1 MKKDTAK
8 IFSMM
13 KDEDRRY
20 GEKAGKSHVVVKD
33 RKQTLKTF
41 KNMKPSDIM
50 MLSEDYE
57 DEFDYDTD

>member
-1 MKKDTAK
+1 MKNDTAK
-8 IFSMM
+8 IFSML

-20 GEKAGKSHVVVKD
+20 GEKAAKSHVVLKD
-33 RKQTLKTF
+33 RKQKLKTY

-57 DEFDYDTD
+57 DEFDYEQD